1 MQKAPAKGC
10 KYMHVATQ
18 VAKLAIAK
26 VEVRDWDLEVRTNI
40 PVPTYFF
47 ALPAGTHLA
56 TLVMSPG
63 VPSF

>member
-1 MQKAPAKGC
+1 
-10 KYMHVATQ
+10 MHVATQ